1 MSGSAWPMRLA
12 PEPTEEYHRLSI
24 RQAENR
30 PAPACTPVMS
40 ASNPMLGPDVFVPN
54 ATDDS
59 RRPSPD
65 GLDLW
70 ATSAASRSLQHA
82 APLEAGCA
90 PEEW

>member
-40 ASNPMLGPDVFVPN
+40 ASKPMLGLDLLVPN
-54 ATDDS
+54 VAGDS
-59 RRPSPD
+59 RRPSSD

-70 ATSAASRSLQHA
+70 ITFAASRSLQHA
-82 APLEAGCA
+82 APSETGCA
-90 PEEW
+90 PEKS